1 LNDSAENRQP
11 ANLTDFLR
19 KTFSK
24 FLEPVGHF
32 FNRLGIKPNTMT
44 LIGVMGNIAAA
55 VLIAL
60 GHISWG
66 GLLVLLMGPVDA
78 IDGVMARQRGR
89 VTRFGGFV
97 DSVADRYSEL
107 FILGGLL
114 IFYVNRGET
123 LPVILAYLAA
133 AGSVLVSYIRARG
146 EAAGYQVKAGLLTRV
161 ERYLILAPCLIINR
175 PLIALWALAVL
186 ANLTALQRIWLVRTK
201 AKTENDIL

>member
-1 LNDSAENRQP
+1 MNDSAENRQP
-11 ANLTDFLR
+11 VNLTDFLR

-24 FLEPVGHF
+24 YLEPVGDF
-32 FNRLGIKPNTMT
+32 FNGLGIKPNTMT

-133 AGSVLVSYIRARG
+133 AGSVLGSYIRARG

>member
-1 LNDSAENRQP
+1 
-11 ANLTDFLR
+11 
-19 KTFSK
+19 
-24 FLEPVGHF
+24 
-32 FNRLGIKPNTMT
+32 
-44 LIGVMGNIAAA
+44 
-55 VLIAL
+55 
-60 GHISWG
+60 
-66 GLLVLLMGPVDA
+66 
-78 IDGVMARQRGR
+78 MARQRGR